1 MSSKER
7 LKKLSSGTSL
17 GWLDDASYVEDN
29 SEMLEMTG
37 RIALAIIK
45 VMKQKGLTK
54 KDLANLLGISPQSV
68 SKQLSGNAN
77 FTLETMAKYGKILGI
92 RFEVKPTY
100 MGKGVLDDDYS
111 SESIFTF
118 KDKTQSV
125 YQNAY
130 YNNNKDNYQY
140 LA

>member
-1 MSSKER
+1 MSSKEK
-7 LKKLSSGTSL
+7 LKKLSSGTSM
-17 GWLDDASYVEDN
+17 GWLDDANYVEDN

-54 KDLANLLGISPQSV
+54 KELAKLLGISPQSV

-92 RFEVKPTY
+92 RFEVTPTY

-111 SESIFTF
+111 TESTFTF
-118 KDKTQSV
+118 KEKTQSV
-125 YQNAY
+125 FQNTF
-130 YNNNKDNYQY
+130 YNNKENYQY
-140 LA
+140 WA

>member
-1 MSSKER
+1 MSSKEK

-17 GWLDDASYVEDN
+17 EWLDDASYVEDN
-29 SEMLEMTG
+29 FEMLEMTG

-54 KDLANLLGISPQSV
+54 KDLARLLGISPQSV

-92 RFEVKPTY
+92 KFEVTPTY
-100 MGKGVLDDDYS
+100 LGKCVLDDDYS
-111 SESIFTF
+111 TESTFTF
-118 KDKTQSV
+118 KEKTQSV

-130 YNNNKDNYQY
+130 YNNKENYQY

>member
-17 GWLDDASYVEDN
+17 GWLDDANYVEDN

-54 KDLANLLGISPQSV
+54 KDLAKLLGISPQSV

-130 YNNNKDNYQY
+130 YNNNKENYQFW
-140 LA
+140 A